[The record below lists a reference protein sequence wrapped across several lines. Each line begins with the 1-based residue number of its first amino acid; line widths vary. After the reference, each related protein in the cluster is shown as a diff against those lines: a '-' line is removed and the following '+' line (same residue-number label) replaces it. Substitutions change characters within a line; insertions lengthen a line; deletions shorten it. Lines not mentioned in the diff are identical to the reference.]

1 MLKNILRNRAVII
14 SILGAA
20 TIAFGLFTMRT
31 RIDGSITKV
40 LPEDDPVFAYN
51 RKIEEQFGSTEEVI
65 LLVSSKQSVFDKHV
79 LTAVADITETIG
91 SIEGAR
97 KQGALSITTIAKTL
111 PDIES
116 VEFNEDMTGEEEE
129 AVAKVLQDNPLFA
142 GKFIGLEGK
151 STLVSVPV
159 SVNISYNDE
168 LLQAFVERL
177 ENAVNGLREKYPF
190 VSIELSGHP
199 IIQSA
204 IMQYMSN
211 DLLKLFPIAVG
222 VVMLILLFALR
233 SFRAMLIPIMVTLI
247 SVIWTFG
254 LKGLLDSPLTLT
266 ETVIPVILISLGCAD
281 GIHILTEFLHYNNRD
296 LSPIQAVGKT
306 MKKLSTPIILTSVT
320 TAFGFSSLVF
330 SSGRSL
336 QNMGIFLAF
345 GVLVAMGF
353 SLLYI
358 PIILAS
364 FTFKKK
370 EKPKQFKKHFSQMR
384 FLQHAALGIMRYWP
398 VEIVVVLAML
408 GLSVLGLVRT
418 EADTDEVSYFKKN
431 DPVRQVTEHIEDSF
445 GGIGTLYIVF
455 ESDREGTFQKPE
467 VIYTLDEIQEEIGK
481 QENVGYTMSLA
492 DYVKMLFY
500 TMRGRD
506 REYYTIPQNDLFVE
520 RLMRMIA
527 SEGSEDDRMLSNFI
541 NEDFSTA
548 CMHVRLADSNT
559 RKLKRLLAEIEPV
572 LEDKVPEEIN
582 VRYAGDYIRLR
593 NGEIIVRS
601 QIISLLVTIG
611 AILVIL
617 SIFFRN
623 PLIGMLI
630 TFPVSI
636 AILFN
641 FAVMWLA
648 DISLNPATAI
658 IASVGLGVGVDYGI
672 HFYSRFRILYLRS
685 GKYIHSIVDAIVETS
700 RGIFTNAV
708 AVGLGFLVLLFSS
721 YSIINDM
728 GWLVAVSM
736 IATALLTVTVIPTLL
751 VLFKP
756 KIPKKILF
764 LGKAGLDDQ

>member
-1 MLKNILRNRAVII
+1 MIKDILKNRIFII
-14 SILGAA
+14 SILGAV
-20 TIAFGLFTMRT
+20 TIAFGLFTLRT

-40 LPEDDPVFAYN
+40 LPEDDPAFAYN

-65 LLVSSKQSVFDKHV
+65 LLISSDRSVFEKRV
-79 LTAVADITETIG
+79 LTAISDITEELG
-91 SIEGAR
+91 SIEGALE
-97 KQGALSITTIAKTL
+97 KEALSITTFAKTL
-111 PDIES
+111 PDLES
-116 VEFNEDMTGEEEE
+116 VEFTEDMSAEM
-129 AVAKVLQDNPLFA
+129 VASVRKALQNNPLFA
-142 GKFIGLEGK
+142 GKFIGAEGK
-151 STLVSVPV
+151 KTIVSIPV
-159 SVNISYNDE
+159 SVDISYNDT
-168 LLQAFVERL
+168 LLRDFAARL
-177 ENAVNGLREKYPF
+177 EKTVNELREKYPF
-190 VSIELSGHP
+190 ITIELSGHP

-211 DLLKLFPIAVG
+211 DLLKLFPLAVG
-222 VVMLILLFALR
+222 VVMVILLIALR

-254 LKGLLDSPLTLT
+254 LKGVLNSPLTLT

-281 GIHILTEFLHYNNRD
+281 GIHILTEFLHYNNRN
-296 LSPIQAVGKT
+296 LTPLRAVGET

-330 SSGRSL
+330 SSGQSL
-336 QNMGIFLAF
+336 RNMGIFLAF

-364 FTFKKK
+364 FKFKKQK
-370 EKPKQFKKHFSQMR
+370 NEKLFKKHFVQMR
-384 FLQHAALGIMRYWP
+384 FLQHTALGIMRYWP
-398 VEIVVVLAML
+398 IQITVVLVML
-408 GLSVLGLVRT
+408 GLSVLGLART
-418 EADTDEVSYFKKN
+418 EADTDEVSYFKEN
-431 DPVRQVTEHIEDSF
+431 DPVRQVTEDIEASF

-455 ESDREGTFQKPE
+455 ESDREGRFQEPDI
-467 VIYTLDEIQEEIGK
+467 IYAIDSIQKEIGK

-492 DYVKMLFY
+492 DIVKMLYY

-506 REYYTIPQNDLFVE
+506 EEFYIIPPNDLFIK
-520 RLMRMIA
+520 RLTGMLA
-527 SEGSEDDRMLSNFI
+527 SGDREDKELVSKFI

-548 CMHVRLADSNT
+548 CMHVRLQDSNT
-559 RKLKRLLAEIEPV
+559 RKLKSLLAEIGPV
-572 LEDKVPEEIN
+572 LENNVPEDIN

-601 QIISLLVTIG
+601 QIVSLLVTIG

-623 PLIGMLI
+623 PIIGMLI

-641 FAVMWLA
+641 FAVMWLS
-648 DISLNPATAI
+648 DVSLNPATAI

-672 HFYSRFRILYLRS
+672 HFYSRFRILYLES

-700 RGIFTNAV
+700 RGIFSNAI

-736 IATALLTVTVIPTLL
+736 ITTALLTVTVIPTLL

-764 LGKAGLDDQ
+764 MRRNSGIDS